1 MAEIDPRWAWEP
13 YKPSSQ
19 SPWDI
24 RKVGHLAR
32 RAGFGA
38 TWEELEAGLKAG
50 PEKAIDQLLQGDP
63 GQDRLP
69 VLEIEGAIVN
79 AFDDVGKIGKRKP
92 GLSHNINLQK
102 RHATALE
109 IRSA

>member
-13 YKPSSQ
+13 YKPSAQ

-50 PEKAIDQLLQGDP
+50 PEKAIDQLLQ
-63 GQDRLP
+63 
-69 VLEIEGAIVN
+69 AIR
-79 AFDDVGKIGKRKP
+79 GK
-92 GLSHNINLQK
+92 
-102 RHATALE
+102 TALIFRE
-109 IRSA
+109 TTWPRTPPNTTMINNCGRGGFTGCSIRRIRSARS